1 MSLYLIFKS
10 LHIFLMFAWFAGIFY
25 LPRLYVNWIENED
38 INIKKNLEGMSWRLL
53 RFMTPMGVLAILFG
67 LITVIT
73 ASNSIQIILQ
83 KWLLIKILITILLLL
98 YNFYLYVI
106 YKKIIS
112 GNLDWSSKKM
122 RLFNEIPA
130 ILLLVAIFS
139 AVFKFL

>member
-98 YNFYLYVI
+98 YNFYLYAI

>member
-83 KWLLIKILITILLLL
+83 KWLLIKILITIMLLL
-98 YNFYLYVI
+98 YNFYLYAI

>member
-83 KWLLIKILITILLLL
+83 KWLLIKILITIMLLL

>member
-1 MSLYLIFKS
+1 
-10 LHIFLMFAWFAGIFY
+10 MFAWFAGIFY

-98 YNFYLYVI
+98 YNFYLYAI